1 MHATVWSAPA
11 VSFLARDERER
22 LLLRF
27 AQLVF
32 ERGFELARLE
42 DLADDTAVSID
53 TIRGYWPSEAACVLE
68 GLEASSQ
75 QTFRLVA
82 AAFMS
87 APGDCAVA
95 AHRAL
100 GAMLHAM
107 ADSPAFVYLAVIVL
121 PGLGAGSARHH
132 KSMLDLFAQFL
143 GPGFAAMGRTPP
155 RPEVVSQ
162 IVTGGI
168 FEVLR
173 RHAVEGRIG
182 ELPDAL
188 PAVSHVCVATFFG
201 LPEAERVSGI
211 PVR

>member
-1 MHATVWSAPA
+1 MQATDWSAPA
-11 VSFLARDERER
+11 VTFLARDERER

-27 AQLVF
+27 AELVF
-32 ERGFELARLE
+32 EQGFDLSRLS
-42 DLADDTAVSID
+42 DLADLSDVPIE
-53 TIRGYWPSEAACVLE
+53 TINRYWSTEAACVLE
-68 GLEASSQ
+68 ALDASSQ

-87 APGDCAVA
+87 SPGDCAVA

-107 ADSPAFVYLAVIVL
+107 ADSPAFVYLAVVVL
-121 PGLGAGSARHH
+121 PRLGSRSARHH
-132 KSMLDLFAQFL
+132 KSMLDLFGQFL
-143 GPGFAAMGRTPP
+143 GPGFAAMGHTPP
-155 RPEVVSQ
+155 HPEIVSQ

-173 RHAVEGRIG
+173 RHANEGRIR
-182 ELPDAL
+182 ELPACL
-188 PAVSHVCVATFFG
+188 PAISHVCVATFFG
-201 LPEAERVSGI
+201 RDEAERVSSI

>member
-1 MHATVWSAPA
+1 MQPTAWSAPA
-11 VSFLARDERER
+11 ATFLARDEREQ
-22 LLLRF
+22 LLERF
-27 AQLVF
+27 ARLVY
-32 ERGFELARLE
+32 EQGFALTRLS
-42 DLADDTAVSID
+42 DLADATGVPLA
-53 TIRGYWPSEAACVLE
+53 TIRHYWESEAACVVE

-75 QTFRLVA
+75 QMFRLVA

-87 APGDCAVA
+87 SPGDCALA

-107 ADSPAFVYLAVIVL
+107 ADSPTFVHLAVIVL
-121 PGLGAGSARHH
+121 PTIGADSARQH

-143 GPGFAAMGRTPP
+143 GPGFAAMGYAPP
-155 RPEVVSQ
+155 RPEIVSQ

-173 RHAVEGRIG
+173 RHAIEGRIA
-182 ELPDAL
+182 ELPDCL
-188 PAVSHVCVATFFG
+188 PAISHVCVAAFFG
-201 LPEAERVSGI
+201 LPEAERVAAI

>member
-1 MHATVWSAPA
+1 MQTTVWSAPS
-11 VSFLARDERER
+11 VSFLARDEREQ

-27 AQLVF
+27 AELVF
-32 ERGFELARLE
+32 QQGFDLTRLS
-42 DLADDTAVSID
+42 DLADRSGVPLD
-53 TIRGYWPSEAACVLE
+53 TIRGYWDSEAACVLE

-75 QTFRLVA
+75 QTFKVVA

-107 ADSPAFVYLAVIVL
+107 ADAPAFVYLAVIVL
-121 PGLGAGSARHH
+121 PGLGSRSARHH
-132 KSMLDLFAQFL
+132 RSILDLFAQFL

-155 RPEVVSQ
+155 RPEIVSQ

-173 RHAVEGRIG
+173 RHAVDGRIP
-182 ELPDAL
+182 ELPNCL
-188 PAVSHVCVATFFG
+188 PAISHVCVSTFFG

>member
-1 MHATVWSAPA
+1 MQTAIWSAPA
-11 VSFLARDERER
+11 VSFLARDEREG

-27 AQLVF
+27 AELVF
-32 ERGFELARLE
+32 EQGYELSRLSDLAELE
-42 DLADDTAVSID
+42 DIPLETVH
-53 TIRGYWPSEAACVLE
+53 RYWETEAACIIE
-68 GLEASSQ
+68 GLDVSSQ

-87 APGDCAVA
+87 SPGDCAVA

-107 ADSPAFVYLAVIVL
+107 ADSPAFVYLAVEVL
-121 PGLGAGSARHH
+121 PQLGAASARHH

-143 GPGFAAMGRTPP
+143 GPGFAAMGHAPP
-155 RPEVVSQ
+155 HPEVVSQ

-173 RHAVEGRIG
+173 RHSNEGRIR
-182 ELPDAL
+182 ELPVCL
-188 PAVSHVCVATFFG
+188 PAISHVCVATFFG
-201 LPEAERVSGI
+201 RSEAERVSGI